1 MKVNQR
7 PWVSRVLF
15 IDRRYR
21 SALLRHAV
29 LLALAASVLTFGIQ
43 WGVNHFL
50 NKSEWVQKMMAPNM
64 VPALS
69 AGIAFF
75 AVFATLIAFGLI
87 ISNKLVGP
95 FFRMRRHMDAV
106 TEGRQSTSEFRFRQ
120 EDFFLEVGESYNR
133 LLQVIQAHRHRAQ
146 AHERA
151 ALVESGGSVTGSR
164 EEPLARLKAAANSS
178 SSKA

>member
-29 LLALAASVLTFGIQ
+29 LLAFAASALTFGIQ
-43 WGVNHFL
+43 WSVNHFL
-50 NKSEWVQKMMAPNM
+50 NKSDWVQKMMAPNM

-133 LLQVIQAHRHRAQ
+133 LLQVIQAHRQRAQ
-146 AHERA
+146 DYERA
-151 ALVESGGSVTGSR
+151 ALVGANGLDNGLR
-164 EEPLARLKAAANSS
+164 EEPLARLKTAAGTS